1 VVTAGESSANVI
13 GALDAGN
20 GVVYLIDAVL
30 LPAPSA
36 AASEPPLIELIVVV
50 VGRLQLQRTKRAAA
64 TKHGSG

>member
-13 GALDAGN
+13 GALNAGN

-36 AASEPPLIELIVVV
+36 AASEAPLIELIV
-50 VGRLQLQRTKRAAA
+50 VGRLQLQRIKRAAA

>member
-1 VVTAGESSANVI
+1 MVTAGESSANVI

-36 AASEPPLIELIVVV
+36 AASEPPLIELIV
-50 VGRLQLQRTKRAAA
+50 GRLQLQRTKRAAA

>member
-1 VVTAGESSANVI
+1 VI

-36 AASEPPLIELIVVV
+36 AASEPPLIELIV
-50 VGRLQLQRTKRAAA
+50 GRLQLQRTKRAAA

>member
-1 VVTAGESSANVI
+1 MVTAGESSANVI

-36 AASEPPLIELIVVV
+36 AASEPPLIELIV
-50 VGRLQLQRTKRAAA
+50 GRLQLQRTKRAAA
-64 TKHGSG
+64 TTPGSG